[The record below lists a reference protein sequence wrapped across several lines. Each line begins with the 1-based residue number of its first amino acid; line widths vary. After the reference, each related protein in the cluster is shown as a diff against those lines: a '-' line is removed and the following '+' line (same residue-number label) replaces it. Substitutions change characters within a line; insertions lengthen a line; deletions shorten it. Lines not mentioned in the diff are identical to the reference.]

1 MSRFGWAYV
10 NCEESGSHARA
21 DGVSG
26 SVMFMTDRE
35 NMFISGN
42 DFFRYKYDSTVPGMG
57 SAPVS
62 SLILTG
68 TLYVSGAI
76 SASHFHYEDITRIDS
91 SGSTRF
97 GNTKDDLHI
106 RTGSLHIG
114 NGESATPTAFNVNL
128 EASQSINVGGFRMN
142 YRSCAPG
149 NAFDGVVSYF
159 SASMADHI
167 LGVKGSP
174 DLNGY
179 PVVIYLPSAT
189 SSSPPE
195 NSPFGGAGNAPSPGS
210 AGGTYSPM
218 AGAILTIKDEF
229 TGSRATA
236 ASAAGSA
243 TVPGAIMVSA
253 SAGETIDGQAYYE
266 MTGTM
271 TAINI
276 YSNGSNWFV
285 F

>member
-10 NCEESGSHARA
+10 NCAEGGSTTNS
-21 DGVSG
+21 DGVTG
-26 SVMFMTDRE
+26 SVMFMTGAGG
-35 NMFISGN
+35 ISGSN
-42 DFFRYKYDSTVPGMG
+42 FFMYNFDGSVPGAG
-57 SAPVS
+57 GTTS

-68 TLYVSGAI
+68 TFFISGAI
-76 SASHFHYEDITRIDS
+76 SASSYHFEDITRIDS

-97 GNTKDDLHI
+97 GNTKDDQHI
-106 RTGSLHIG
+106 RTGSLFIG
-114 NGESATPTAFNVNL
+114 HRDTTTAFAVDLN
-128 EASQSINVGGFRMN
+128 ASQSINVGGFRMN
-142 YRSCAPG
+142 YRSLRPT
-149 NAFDGVVSYF
+149 NAGVISYH

-167 LGVKGSP
+167 LGVKGNT

-179 PVVIYLPSAT
+179 PHVIYLPSAT

-195 NSPFGGAGNAPSPGS
+195 GS
-210 AGGTYSPM
+210 LAGGSGGGSYSPM
-218 AGAILTIKDEF
+218 TGAVLTIKDEF
-229 TGSRATA
+229 TGSRIPVDAC
-236 ASAAGSA
+236 
-243 TVPGAIMVSA
+243 PGAILVSC
-253 SAGETIDGQAYYE
+253 SAGETIDGQPYYE

>member
-21 DGVSG
+21 EGVSG

-42 DFFRYKYDSTVPGMG
+42 DFFRYNYDGSVPGLTG
-57 SAPVS
+57 TPQS
-62 SLILTG
+62 SLVLTG
-68 TLYVSGAI
+68 TLYVQGAV
-76 SASHFHYEDITRIDS
+76 SASHFHYEDIQRIDA

-97 GNTKDDLHI
+97 GDSKDDYHV

-114 NGESATPTAFNVNL
+114 NGDGSAAAFTVNL
-128 EASQSINVGGFRMN
+128 NSSQSINVGGFRMN
-142 YRSCAPG
+142 YRSLNPG
-149 NAFDGVVSYF
+149 NAGVCAYY

-167 LGVKGSP
+167 LGVKGQNAEGWP
-174 DLNGY
+174 AT
-179 PVVIYLPSAT
+179 IRLPSAT
-189 SSSPPE
+189 SSSPPITI
-195 NSPFGGAGNAPSPGS
+195 GGAGSG
-210 AGGTYSPM
+210 GGTYSPM
-218 AGAILTIKDEF
+218 AGAVLTIKDEF
-229 TGSRATA
+229 TGSRTPMN
-236 ASAAGSA
+236 GGEI
-243 TVPGAIMVSA
+243 PGAILVSA
-253 SAGETIDGQAYYE
+253 SSGETIDGQAYYE

>member
-10 NCEESGSHARA
+10 NCDETSSGANA
-21 DGVSG
+21 EGVTG
-26 SVMFMTDRE
+26 SVMFLTGAG
-35 NMFISGN
+35 NISGSN
-42 DFFRYKYDSTVPGMG
+42 YFMYNYDGSVPGAG
-57 SAPVS
+57 GTTS

-68 TLYVSGAI
+68 TFFISGAI
-76 SASHFHYEDITRIDS
+76 SASSYHFEDITRIDA

-97 GNTKDDLHI
+97 GNTNDDQHV

-114 NGESATPTAFNVNL
+114 QRGGVTAFNVNL
-128 EASQSINVGGFRMN
+128 HASQSINVGGFRMN
-142 YRSCAPG
+142 YRSLSSNS
-149 NAFDGVVSYF
+149 NAAIDYY

-174 DLNGY
+174 DKNGY
-179 PVVIYLPSAT
+179 PAVIYLPSAT
-189 SSSPPE
+189 SSSPPAGY
-195 NSPFGGAGNAPSPGS
+195 PFGS

-218 AGAILTIKDEF
+218 TGAILTIKDEF
-229 TGSRATA
+229 TGSRAPIDTA
-236 ASAAGSA
+236 
-243 TVPGAIMVSA
+243 PGAILVSA
-253 SAGETIDGQAYYE
+253 SAGEFIDGQAYYE

>member
-10 NCEESGSHARA
+10 NCEESGSHTQAE
-21 DGVSG
+21 GVSG
-26 SVMFMTDRE
+26 SVMFMTDPP
-35 NMFISGN
+35 NNFISGTN
-42 DFFRYKYDSTVPGMG
+42 YLMYKYDATVPGTG
-57 SAPVS
+57 DTPVS

-76 SASHFHYEDITRIDS
+76 SASHFHYEDITRIDA

-97 GNTKDDLHI
+97 GNTSDDQHI
-106 RTGSLHIG
+106 RTGSLHVG
-114 NGESATPTAFNVNL
+114 QRGGDTAFNVNL
-128 EASQSINVGGFRMN
+128 QASQSINVGGFRMN
-142 YRSCAPG
+142 YRSLHSNTLA
-149 NAFDGVVSYF
+149 AIDYY
-159 SASMADHI
+159 SASMADHL

-174 DLNGY
+174 DKNGY

-189 SSSPPE
+189 SSSPPAG
-195 NSPFGGAGNAPSPGS
+195 SPFGS

-218 AGAILTIKDEF
+218 TGALLTIKDEF
-229 TGSRATA
+229 TGSRAPID
-236 ASAAGSA
+236 SA
-243 TVPGAIMVSA
+243 PGAILVSA
-253 SAGETIDGQAYYE
+253 SANETIDGQAYYE

>member
-10 NCEESGSHARA
+10 NCDETSSGANA
-21 DGVSG
+21 EGVTG
-26 SVMFMTDRE
+26 SVMFLTGAG
-35 NMFISGN
+35 NISGSN
-42 DFFRYKYDSTVPGMG
+42 YFMYNYDGSVPGAG
-57 SAPVS
+57 GTTS

-68 TLYVSGAI
+68 TFFISGAI
-76 SASHFHYEDITRIDS
+76 SASSYHFEDITRIDA

-97 GNTKDDLHI
+97 GNTNDDQHV

-114 NGESATPTAFNVNL
+114 QRGGTTAFNVNL
-128 EASQSINVGGFRMN
+128 HASQSINVGGFRFN
-142 YRSCAPG
+142 YRSLQTN
-149 NAFDGVVSYF
+149 NAGAIGYY
-159 SASMADHI
+159 SASMADHL
-167 LGVKGSP
+167 LGVKGDPGSVNS
-174 DLNGY
+174 NGY
-179 PVVIYLPSAT
+179 PAVIYLPSAT

-195 NSPFGGAGNAPSPGS
+195 GSPFGS

-218 AGAILTIKDEF
+218 TGAILTIKDEF
-229 TGSRATA
+229 TGSRIPVDAC
-236 ASAAGSA
+236 
-243 TVPGAIMVSA
+243 PGAILVSA
-253 SAGETIDGQAYYE
+253 SAGELIDGQAYYE